1 MFGTVHRSALQP
13 SATEIVTR
21 RSRHTLTGRFE
32 FAPALDRKGTRVR
45 RDGFTTEWW
54 LIIRCA
60 PDAGR
65 YFRELFAA
73 EHHRVRTLQEPLW
86 GTHVSVIRGEKPPL
100 MERWAALAGQEV
112 TLEYSHA
119 PEETSGYVWLPV
131 HCPAALDY
139 RESLG
144 LEREPA
150 LPLHL
155 TIGNCKHAD

>member
-1 MFGTVHRSALQP
+1 MT
-13 SATEIVTR
+13 T
-21 RSRHTLTGRFE
+21 SRYTLTGYFE

-86 GTHVSVIRGEKPPL
+86 GTHVSVIRGEKPRV
-100 MERWAALAGQEV
+100 MDRWAALAGQEV
-112 TLEYSHA
+112 TLEYSHK
-119 PEETSGYVWLPV
+119 PEETGGYVWLPV
-131 HCPAALDY
+131 ECPAALDY

-150 LPLHL
+150 YPLHL
-155 TIGNCKHAD
+155 TIGNCKHAELAND